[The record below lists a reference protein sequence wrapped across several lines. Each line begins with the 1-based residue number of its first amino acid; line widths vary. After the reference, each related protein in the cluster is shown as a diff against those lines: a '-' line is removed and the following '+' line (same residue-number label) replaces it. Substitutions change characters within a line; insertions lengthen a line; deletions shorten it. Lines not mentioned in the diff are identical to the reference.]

1 MGGSPTIDTFYQPS
15 NAMKICI
22 VTDSAADIPAR
33 DRRQLG
39 IVVVPQNITFG
50 TERYRDGIDMD
61 AGQYYARLQQGAWP
75 RIVAPSA
82 EVFEKLYRR
91 LSEQFDA
98 IISLHVSSLLS
109 DTFLMA
115 SRARAALPPSSCRVE
130 TIDSLSV
137 SMALGFIATE
147 AARTAR
153 AGFGVEEV
161 IDRVH
166 WMIRHCH
173 LLAFCEDLNY
183 LKRGNLFPAGQ
194 LQLLLRTKPLLVLN
208 EGTLLAYER
217 PRTRLRALEGLYS
230 FIEDFPEM
238 RAISVLYSTTPEDV
252 EGLLERIDLIYPSR
266 KVAITRYGPLLGAL
280 LGPGGMAVAVYEE
293 D

>member
-1 MGGSPTIDTFYQPS
+1 MP
-15 NAMKICI
+15 KICI
-22 VTDSAADIPAR
+22 VTDSAADVPAR

-39 IVVVPQNITFG
+39 IVVVPQNVHFG
-50 TERYRDGIDMD
+50 VERYRDGIDMD
-61 AGQYYARLQQGAWP
+61 TGQFYARLQQGAWP
-75 RIVAPSA
+75 RIAPPSA

-91 LSEQFDA
+91 LSEQYDA

-115 SRARAALPPSSCRVE
+115 SRARASLPPSTCRVE
-130 TIDSLSV
+130 TIDSLSI
-137 SMALGFIATE
+137 SMALGFIVTE

-153 AGFGVEEV
+153 AGFGIEEV

-166 WMIRHCH
+166 WMVRHSH
-173 LLAFCEDLNY
+173 LLAFCEELNF
-183 LKRGNLFPAGQ
+183 LKRGNLFAPAQIQ
-194 LQLLLRTKPLLVLN
+194 LMARTKPLLVLN
-208 EGTLLAYER
+208 EGMFLAYER
-217 PRTRLRALEGLYS
+217 PRTRLRALDGLYS

-252 EGLLERIDLIYPSR
+252 EGLLERIDLIYPCR
-266 KVAITRYGPLLGAL
+266 KVAVARYGALMGAL
-280 LGPGGMAVAVYEE
+280 IGPGGMAVAVYEE

>member
-1 MGGSPTIDTFYQPS
+1 
-15 NAMKICI
+15 MKICI
-22 VTDSAADIPAR
+22 VTDSAADIPVR
-33 DRRQLG
+33 ERRQLG
-39 IVVVPQNITFG
+39 IVVVPQNIHFG
-50 TERYRDGIDMD
+50 MDRYRDGIDMD
-61 AGQYYARLQQGAWP
+61 TGQFYARLQQGAWP
-75 RIVAPSA
+75 RITPPSA
-82 EVFEKLYRR
+82 EVLEKLYRR
-91 LSEQFDA
+91 LSEQYDA
-98 IISLHVSSLLS
+98 VISLHVSSLLS

-115 SRARAALPPSSCRVE
+115 SRARAALPPSACRVE
-130 TIDSLSV
+130 TIDSLSI

-161 IDRVH
+161 IDRIH

-173 LLAFCEDLNY
+173 LLTFSEELTY
-183 LKRGNLFPAGQ
+183 LKRSQILPPAQ
-194 LQLLLRTKPLLVLN
+194 VQLLLRTKPLLVLN
-208 EGTLLAYER
+208 EGTLLVYER

-230 FIEDFPEM
+230 FVEDFPEM

-266 KVAITRYGPLLGAL
+266 KVTVTRYGPLLGSL
-280 LGPGGMAVAVYEE
+280 IGPGGMAVTVYEE

>member
-1 MGGSPTIDTFYQPS
+1 
-15 NAMKICI
+15 MKICI

-39 IVVVPQNITFG
+39 IVVVPQNIYFG
-50 TERYRDGIDMD
+50 GERYRDGIDMD
-61 AGQYYARLQQGAWP
+61 AGQFYARLQQGAWP
-75 RIVAPSA
+75 RIAPPSA

-91 LSEQFDA
+91 LSEQYDA
-98 IISLHVSSLLS
+98 IVSLHVSSLLN

-115 SRARAALPPSSCRVE
+115 SRARAALPPSVCRVE
-130 TIDSLSV
+130 TIDSLSI
-137 SMALGFIATE
+137 SMALGFVATE

-173 LLAFCEDLNY
+173 LLAFCEDLTY
-183 LKRGNLFPAGQ
+183 LKRSNLLLPAQ
-194 LQLLLRTKPLLVLN
+194 LQMLQRAKPLLVLN

-230 FIEDFPEM
+230 FVEDFPEM

-252 EGLLERIDLIYPSR
+252 EGLLERIDMIYPSR
-266 KVAITRYGPLLGAL
+266 KVTVTRYGPLLGSL
-280 LGPGGMAVAVYEE
+280 IGPGGMAISVYEE

>member
-1 MGGSPTIDTFYQPS
+1 
-15 NAMKICI
+15 MKICI

-39 IVVVPQNITFG
+39 IVVVPQNIYFG
-50 TERYRDGIDMD
+50 GERYRDGIDMD
-61 AGQYYARLQQGAWP
+61 AGQFYARLQQGAWP
-75 RIVAPSA
+75 RIAPPSA

-91 LSEQFDA
+91 LSEQYDA
-98 IISLHVSSLLS
+98 IVSLHVSSLLN

-115 SRARAALPPSSCRVE
+115 SRARAALPPSVCRVE
-130 TIDSLSV
+130 TIDSLSI
-137 SMALGFIATE
+137 SMALGFVATE

-173 LLAFCEDLNY
+173 LLAFCEDLTY
-183 LKRGNLFPAGQ
+183 LKRSNLLLPAQ
-194 LQLLLRTKPLLVLN
+194 LQLLQRAKPLLVLN

-230 FIEDFPEM
+230 FVEDFPEM

-252 EGLLERIDLIYPSR
+252 EGLLERIDMIYPSR
-266 KVAITRYGPLLGAL
+266 KVTVTRYGPLLGSL
-280 LGPGGMAVAVYEE
+280 IGPEGMAISVYEE

>member
-1 MGGSPTIDTFYQPS
+1 MVR
-15 NAMKICI
+15 ICI

-39 IVVVPQNITFG
+39 IVVVPQNVHFG
-50 TERYRDGIDMD
+50 TERYRDGIDID
-61 AGQYYARLQQGAWP
+61 TGQYYARTQQGAWA
-75 RIVAPSA
+75 RIAPPSA

-91 LSEQFDA
+91 LSEQYDA
-98 IISLHVSSLLS
+98 IVSLHVSSLLS

-137 SMALGFIATE
+137 SMALGFIVTE

-161 IDRVH
+161 IDRIH

-173 LLAFCEDLNY
+173 LLTFCEGLDF
-183 LKRGNLFPAGQ
+183 LKHGKLFPPAQ
-194 LQLLLRTKPLLVLN
+194 FQLLARTKPLLVLN
-208 EGTLLAYER
+208 EGTFLAYER
-217 PRTRLRALEGLYS
+217 PRTRLRALDGLYS

-252 EGLLERIDLIYPSR
+252 EGLLERIDLIYPCR
-266 KVAITRYGPLLGAL
+266 KVTVARYGPLLGAL
-280 LGPGGMAVAVYEE
+280 IGPGGMAVAVYEE

>member
-1 MGGSPTIDTFYQPS
+1 M
-15 NAMKICI
+15 AKICI
-22 VTDSAADIPAR
+22 VTDSAADLPAR
-33 DRRQLG
+33 ERRQLG
-39 IVVVPQNITFG
+39 IVVVPQNIYLG
-50 TERYRDGIDMD
+50 AEHYRDGIDMD
-61 AGQYYARLQQGAWP
+61 SGQFYARLQQGAWP

-91 LSEQFDA
+91 LSEHYDA
-98 IISLHVSSLLS
+98 ILSLHVSSLLS

-115 SRARAALPPSSCRVE
+115 SRARAALPPSTCRVE

-137 SMALGFIATE
+137 SMALGFIVLE
-147 AARTAR
+147 AARSAR

-161 IDRVH
+161 IDRIH

-173 LLAFCEDLNY
+173 LLAFCEDLNF
-183 LKRGNLFPAGQ
+183 LKRSNLFPNSQIQ
-194 LQLLLRTKPLLVLN
+194 LMARTKPLLVLN
-208 EGTLLAYER
+208 EGAFLAYER
-217 PRTRLRALEGLYS
+217 PRTRLRALDGLYS

-252 EGLLERIDLIYPSR
+252 EGLLERIDLIYPAR
-266 KVAITRYGPLLGAL
+266 KVTVTRYGPLVGTLI
-280 LGPGGMAVAVYEE
+280 GPGGMAVAVYEE